1 MKNICNQMSD
11 RTTTNLEQL
20 KQMMDNYVPE
30 VDEDRDTS
38 VLRFSSQTEEIE
50 EEEMDTDL
58 TQKHL
63 DDTREELITL
73 KWNLVRFKQ
82 LKQVEKAQARKLME
96 TTGNNEAYNQLDTES
111 DKSDNSDDSFKSPE
125 RKLDKL

>member
-1 MKNICNQMSD
+1 
-11 RTTTNLEQL
+11 
-20 KQMMDNYVPE
+20 MDDYVPE
-30 VDEDRDTS
+30 FDEDRDTT
-38 VLRFSSQTEEIE
+38 VLRFSSQTEEVE
-50 EEEMDTDL
+50 EEEMNTDL